1 MEIILLESLHKIGK
15 AGEIVTVKDGYANNF
30 LIPNKKA
37 IVANNQNKKTLD
49 SRIIEINKKNEEKV
63 AAAIKKQE
71 SMENISIEI
80 AMECNEEGKL
90 YGSVNPKLVS
100 DELAKI
106 GHEIPAE
113 MITIEDI
120 KSTGEF
126 NITVNIYEEI
136 ASQLK
141 ILISKK

>member
-15 AGEIVTVKDGYANNF
+15 AGDIVNVKDGYANNF

-37 IVANNQNKKTLD
+37 IVANKHNKKTLD
-49 SRIIEINKKNEEKV
+49 SRIVEINKKNEDKV
-63 AAAIKKQE
+63 SAAIKKQE
-71 SMENISIEI
+71 SMENILLEI
-80 AMECNEEGKL
+80 AMECNDEGKL

-100 DELAKI
+100 DELAKM

-113 MITIEDI
+113 MISIEDI

-126 NITVNIYEEI
+126 NITVNIYEDI
-136 ASQLK
+136 VSQLK

>member
-1 MEIILLESLHKIGK
+1 M
-15 AGEIVTVKDGYANNF
+15 
-30 LIPNKKA
+30 KKKL
-37 IVANNQNKKTLD
+37 QLQL
-49 SRIIEINKKNEEKV
+49 
-63 AAAIKKQE
+63 KKQE
-71 SMENISIEI
+71 SMENISLEI

-106 GHEIPAE
+106 GHKIPAE
-113 MITIEDI
+113 TISIEDI

-136 ASQLK
+136 ESQLK